1 MKISNE
7 QIIASARRQ
16 RQKVLNTIDHLP
28 LNIDHW
34 APPETVPSKN
44 NGQRSMVNGGLLPQ
58 ALSASLQATPFML
71 TCLTHNLLR
80 NIWLKSLKYNTT
92 PSCKCRPSATPST
105 RPASSPSTSPCWQK
119 QKLCQR
125 LSKKKTTRRQ
135 SRKPAP
141 CCATTFPT
149 SYWLQGDN
157 MK

>member
-16 RQKVLNTIDHLP
+16 RQKVLNTIDHSS

-58 ALSASLQATPFML
+58 ASSASLQATPFML
-71 TCLTHNLLR
+71 TCLSHNLPRILWLR
-80 NIWLKSLKYNTT
+80 LSKCSTT
-92 PSCKCRPSATPST
+92 PSCKCRLSATPST
-105 RPASSPSTSPCWQK
+105 RPASSRSTNQCWQK
-119 QKLCQR
+119 QKLHQR
-125 LSKKKTTRRQ
+125 LRKKTAHRQ

-149 SYWLQGDN
+149 NCWRQGDDGLN
-157 MK
+157 